1 MDTAFNRGPAP
12 LSRAPV
18 PPGPGATPSGAVE
31 SESHETS
38 FLEPMERVFSSLRRM
53 ASDYAQLVVM
63 DVRRAAI
70 QLAWLVGA
78 GILISVLAVTAWLA
92 LVVAFAVWLFGQGMS
107 WPGVLAIAAVLNLIG
122 AGIVVWRVKG
132 VFQHAPFSA
141 TLKQL
146 KSAPVQGEKEP

>member
-1 MDTAFNRGPAP
+1 MDTAFDRGPARP
-12 LSRAPV
+12 SRAPV
-18 PPGPGATPSGAVE
+18 PPGPGAAPSGAVG
-31 SESHETS
+31 ESHETS
-38 FLEPMERVFSSLRRM
+38 FLEPMERVFSTLRRM

-78 GILISVLAVTAWLA
+78 GIVISVLAVTAWLA
-92 LVVAFAVWLFGQGMS
+92 LVVAFAVWLLGQGVS
-107 WPGVLAIAAVLNLIG
+107 WPGVLAIAAVLNLVG
-122 AGIVVWRVKG
+122 AGVVVWRVKG
-132 VFQHAPFSA
+132 VFQHAPFAA

>member
-1 MDTAFNRGPAP
+1 MDTAFDRGPARP
-12 LSRAPV
+12 SHAPV
-18 PPGPGATPSGAVE
+18 PPGADAEPSGTEDVA
-31 SESHETS
+31 SHATS
-38 FLEPMERVFSSLRRM
+38 FLVPIERVFSTLRRM

-92 LVVAFAVWLFGQGMS
+92 LVVAFSIWLFGQGMS
-107 WPGVLAIAAVLNLIG
+107 WPGVLAIAAVLNLVG
-122 AGIVVWRVKG
+122 AVIVVWRVKG

-141 TLKQL
+141 TLRQL

>member
-1 MDTAFNRGPAP
+1 MDTAFDRGPAP

-18 PPGPGATPSGAVE
+18 PPGPGAAPSSAVDAAT
-31 SESHETS
+31 HETS
-38 FLEPMERVFSSLRRM
+38 FLEPMERVFSTLRRM

-122 AGIVVWRVKG
+122 GGIVVWRVKG